1 MRSLLS
7 VRGAAGASL
16 LLTVFLLAACKP
28 VTRPDF
34 AILPTATPHPIVTAE
49 NPPSPPLGDVTFPDD
64 PLAFAPVAT
73 QPPTPSPSPLL
84 PRPTPTPESVT
95 GPVTVGISPGVPEE
109 WTAPLLA
116 ILNATSELQ
125 TDGGAQ
131 ALTVLDQPDNA
142 QAQVVLLPAPAAN
155 HPIANRVLAAVAR
168 FATVRDDVASA
179 ELQQRWRD
187 PAAGQ
192 LFVTDEVARWL
203 SGIWGDKAAGVEIVS
218 AGDMDG
224 RLEGTPDSLGIVAFE
239 QLDPRMKALTVDGFN
254 VLSNTLQVN
263 SYPLAVTLSVEG
275 NGSSLLASLLQ
286 GAVQPATNR
295 DASRLTQLIM
305 TGVTA
310 MSRVTALK
318 MDQKGYDYPAQVIS
332 DVFSA
337 ADITHIS
344 DEVPFLDDC
353 VADPSENNL
362 ILCSDTNY
370 WATLAAVGTDIVGL
384 SGNHVND
391 FGREGARRSLQWY
404 RDNKIPIY
412 GSGMNVDEA
421 CAPLIWE
428 HNGNRFAFIAALAFD
443 PPGAWASADQ
453 PGACYYYDNKD
464 RILQMVRQLSDQV
477 DIVAVELQHQET
489 YEPYPI
495 PLQIAE
501 FRELRDAGADI
512 VTGVMSHVPQA
523 QEPYGPQDPG
533 GSGIISYGLGN
544 LFFDQM
550 WSWETRTEL
559 AARHTIYEGKLINT
573 ELLTMVL
580 EDYAQPRW
588 ATPEERADI
597 LGRIFAAAPDR

>member
-1 MRSLLS
+1 MRSSWS

-16 LLTVFLLAACKP
+16 LLAVFLLAGCRP

-34 AILPTATPHPIVTAE
+34 AILPTPTPHPIVTAE
-49 NPPSPPLGDVTFPDD
+49 NPPSPPLGDVAFPND

-95 GPVTVGISPGVPEE
+95 GPVTVGVSPAVPEE

-116 ILNATSELQ
+116 ILNATGELQ
-125 TDGGAQ
+125 TAGGPQ
-131 ALTVLDQPDNA
+131 PLTVLDQPDNA
-142 QAQVVLLPAPAAN
+142 QAQAVLLPAPAAN
-155 HPIANRVLAAVAR
+155 HPLANRVLAAVAR
-168 FATVRDDVASA
+168 FATIRDDVTAA

-187 PAAGQ
+187 PTAGQ
-192 LFVTDEVARWL
+192 LFVTDEAARWL
-203 SGIWGDKAAGVEIVS
+203 SGIWGDKAAGVEVVS
-218 AGDMDG
+218 AADMDG
-224 RLEGTPDSLGIVAFE
+224 RLEDAPDSLGIVAFE

-254 VLSNTLQVN
+254 VLSNTFEVN

-275 NGSSLLASLLQ
+275 NGSSLLAALLQ
-286 GAVQPATNR
+286 GALQPATNR

-344 DEVPFLDDC
+344 NEVPFLDDC

-464 RILQMVRQLSDQV
+464 RILQMVRQLSNQV

-559 AARHTIYEGKLINT
+559 AARHTIYNGKLINT